1 MRSSS
6 REATPPE
13 LRGGLVSID
22 RTIFAVHGQRVIL
35 AADLANIYGVETRT
49 LNQAV
54 KRNAARFPPDF
65 AFRLS
70 RKDAIRIQR
79 SRSHSVILKRGA
91 NIKYAP
97 LAFTEHGVLMAAS
110 ILNSPRAVE
119 MSIFVVRAFIRLR
132 GLAQQH
138 VELAAKIDALERRVG
153 GHDEDLEQMFIAL
166 RALIAPAR
174 KAPRQIG
181 FGRPPIRASLQ
192 PAAR

>member
-1 MRSSS
+1 
-6 REATPPE
+6 
-13 LRGGLVSID
+13 VS
-22 RTIFAVHGQRVIL
+22 VHGQRVIL
-35 AADLANIYGVETRT
+35 AADLARIYGVETRM

-65 AFRLS
+65 SFRLT
-70 RKDAIRIQR
+70 RQDATRIER
-79 SRSHSVILKRGA
+79 SRSQSVILKRGA
-91 NIKYAP
+91 NIKYLP

-132 GLAQQH
+132 AVAQRYA
-138 VELAAKIDALERRVG
+138 ELAAKIDALERRVG
-153 GHDEDLEQMFIAL
+153 GHDEDLEQMFTAL

-174 KAPRQIG
+174 KAARQIG
-181 FGRPPIRASLQ
+181 FGRPPIRASLR